1 MSLAA
6 SLPARW
12 QARVPRRVTRRARRV
27 GKKHFSSFGGTHR
40 PPLSR
45 ASSSSPGEADVTRGE
60 ADAPASAPATSR
72 FFAGVGVGDCT
83 GPMDGVG
90 MMGYARLSQIS
101 TGLRQRQK
109 ARAFVV
115 AETRPTFLRRRDAAS
130 LNSSKRDDAFDEDD
144 DAEDDD
150 DFDDHLQKE
159 RETRSS
165 RSSWWGARMVF
176 PTSSPRFCVASG
188 KNRVAFGANE
198 EDAQSVFDEANVCV
212 CATHTHSAPGGYA
225 PHGLYNLTFGG
236 PVSESFEAL
245 ARGAADALF
254 AAFADAFCET
264 SETEP
269 KRTVA
274 FARGALVGASANRS
288 RSAHARNP
296 EADTAPFVRAGGVD
310 ETIVALVVG
319 AHDQPDELDEIV
331 GVGEKKKKNNLK
343 KAFVPRGVAAWYAV
357 HGTSLPGSNTLISGD
372 NKGIASS
379 LTESA
384 LRSAAAGDDSA
395 VTALVSLFE
404 TLRETETRADR
415 GLADAGA
422 VAAAAAAAARVAT
435 SGFERAFLFDVF
447 EVLEG
452 RNATDRPGPV
462 RRVVA
467 AFPQSAS
474 GDVSPNVLGAFDA
487 FGGARCDGSEAT
499 RGVLGFLGK
508 KPRVADCVGAG
519 PNGTG
524 DDTHLSCLVTG
535 TAQAAACV
543 SLLRGAT
550 TPVSGPVRA
559 AARWVPIGR
568 EGGVATNVSASG
580 NATATPALGYSFA
593 AGTTDG
599 PGENGFGQGDR
610 EEERRETNGNGKRNT
625 KQKQKQKQRFLGR
638 VATFVF
644 GGARTF
650 GVSEETREAHRPK
663 PVLVAFDEPRPR
675 PRRGSTEGLG
685 YPSRRLGWVQRDVQV
700 QVFRLGNVL
709 IVSVPAE
716 VTTVAGRRL
725 ARAAARAARDAEDLK
740 NSATSSWSV
749 VVNGLANG
757 YSGYVT
763 TEREYGEQRYEGASG
778 LYGPNTLRLYER
790 VVAELARELV
800 AELGSGK
807 KKNSSRVERTLA
819 GAEADPRAYD
829 EFRLSSAKRTRDGP
843 QSFVP
848 PFDARWP
855 PWARFGDVLR
865 GPARFGTTQFFTKKK
880 KKKKPSRRRARRRR
894 RGARDV
900 FDRPPASVLVASP
913 PRDVSGRRAPRRAPR
928 PTRVARRCG
937 RRRRVH
943 DGRVGTA
950 RASVSGVSPD
960 ARVAPARRRR
970 AGNVQVGRLRSGEV
984 GVERAVVFHSRR
996 RKRKA
1001 RGRAGVLPRVQRAVR
1016 SARGERVR
1024 VSSNAIVCLYCT
1036 FVRRLYASKAH
1047 AAAARA
1053 SALERAAR
1061 KSADGEDNVLGD
1073 ARRRFR
1079 YRRTLTFSPPGL

>member
-27 GKKHFSSFGGTHR
+27 GKKRFSSFGGTRR

-45 ASSSSPGEADVTRGE
+45 ASSSSPGEADASGE
-60 ADAPASAPATSR
+60 ADAPAPAPAPSR

-115 AETRPTFLRRRDAAS
+115 AETRPTFLKRS
-130 LNSSKRDDAFDEDD
+130 QSKRDEFVDE
-144 DAEDDD
+144 D
-150 DFDDHLQKE
+150 DFDDDHHHHHVQK
-159 RETRSS
+159 RTKKR
-165 RSSWWGARMVF
+165 GLVALVVVDACMVF
-176 PTSSPRFCVASG
+176 PDLKPAVLR
-188 KNRVAFGANE
+188 RVAEKVAESSFLAEMYSELDLEG
-198 EDAQSVFDEANVCV
+198 VFDEANVCV

-236 PVSESFEAL
+236 AVSESFDAL
-245 ARGAADALF
+245 LNGAADALF
-254 AAFADAFCET
+254 AAFVDAFET
-264 SETEP
+264 SHEREP
-269 KRTVA
+269 EKRTVA

-296 EADTAPFVRAGGVD
+296 ETDTAPFARAGGVD
-310 ETIVALVVG
+310 ETIAALVVG
-319 AHDQPDELDEIV
+319 AYDEPER
-331 GVGEKKKKNNLK
+331 
-343 KAFVPRGVAAWYAV
+343 AFVPRGVAAWYAV

-384 LRSAAAGDDSA
+384 LRSALSGDDSA

-404 TLRETETRADR
+404 TLRLTETNADR

-422 VAAAAAAAARVAT
+422 VAAAAAAAARVTT
-435 SGFERAFLFDVF
+435 SGFEQSAK
-447 EVLEG
+447 
-452 RNATDRPGPV
+452 DRTVP
-462 RRVVA
+462 VVA

-487 FGGARCDGSEAT
+487 FSKTRCDGSEASF
-499 RGVLGFLGK
+499 GVLGLLGK
-508 KPRVADCVGAG
+508 KPRVADCVGVG
-519 PNGTG
+519 PNGTE
-524 DDTHLSCLVTG
+524 DDKFLGCLVTG

-543 SLLRGAT
+543 SLLRGASYA
-550 TPVSGPVRA
+550 PVSGPVRA

-568 EGGVATNVSASG
+568 EGGVAIAKASA
-580 NATATPALGYSFA
+580 AFTATPALGYSFA

-599 PGENGFGQGDR
+599 PGENGFRQGDR
-610 EEERRETNGNGKRNT
+610 EEERWEENGKGKRKT
-625 KQKQKQKQRFLGR
+625 KQRFLGR

-644 GGARTF
+644 GGARGDF
-650 GVSEETREAHRPK
+650 GVSEETRAAHRPK
-663 PVLVAFDEPRPR
+663 PVLVSFDEPRR
-675 PRRGSTEGLG
+675 ARTESGG
-685 YPSRRLGWVQRDVQV
+685 NLGWVQRDVQV

-725 ARAAARAARDAEDLK
+725 ARAAERAARDAEDQK
-740 NSATSSWSV
+740 NTTDRRGSWSV

-763 TEREYGEQRYEGASG
+763 TEHEYEEQRYEGASG
-778 LYGPNTLRLYER
+778 LYGPNALRLYER
-790 VVAELARELV
+790 VVAELVGELV
-800 AELGSGK
+800 DDGAEK
-807 KKNSSRVERTLA
+807 KKKSSSLVERTLA

-829 EFRLSSAKRTRDGP
+829 EFRRNRETRTRDGP

-865 GPARFGTTQFFTKKK
+865 GPARFGTKDGKKTGK
-880 KKKKPSRRRARRRR
+880 KILRVGARGDDGEARATFLPAARVGARR
-894 RGARDV
+894 
-900 FDRPPASVLVASP
+900 PPP
-913 PRDVSGRRAPRRAPR
+913 SGR
-928 PTRVARRCG
+928 
-937 RRRRVH
+937 
-943 DGRVGTA
+943 
-950 RASVSGVSPD
+950 
-960 ARVAPARRRR
+960 
-970 AGNVQVGRLRSGEV
+970 
-984 GVERAVVFHSRR
+984 F
-996 RKRKA
+996 
-1001 RGRAGVLPRVQRAVR
+1001 
-1016 SARGERVR
+1016 
-1024 VSSNAIVCLYCT
+1024 
-1036 FVRRLYASKAH
+1036 
-1047 AAAARA
+1047 
-1053 SALERAAR
+1053 
-1061 KSADGEDNVLGD
+1061 
-1073 ARRRFR
+1073 
-1079 YRRTLTFSPPGL
+1079 

>member
-27 GKKHFSSFGGTHR
+27 GKKRFSSFGGTHR

-130 LNSSKRDDAFDEDD
+130 LNSSKRDDAFDEDVD
-144 DAEDDD
+144 DEDDD

-159 RETRSS
+159 RTRN
-165 RSSWWGARMVF
+165 ALVALVVVDACMVF
-176 PTSSPRFCVASG
+176 PDLKPEVLR
-188 KNRVAFGANE
+188 RVAQKIASTFGANE

-274 FARGALVGASANRS
+274 FARGALVGASTNRS

-296 EADTAPFVRAGGVD
+296 ETDTAPFVRAGGVD

-395 VTALVSLFE
+395 VTELVSLFE

-435 SGFERAFLFDVF
+435 SGFERAFLLDVF
-447 EVLEG
+447 EREG
-452 RNATDRPGPV
+452 RSATDRPVP
-462 RRVVA
+462 VVA

-543 SLLRGAT
+543 SLLRGAA

-778 LYGPNTLRLYER
+778 LYGPNALRLYER

-829 EFRLSSAKRTRDGP
+829 EFRLSSEKRTRDGP

-865 GPARFGTTQFFTKKK
+865 GPARFGTKDFFTKKK
-880 KKKKPSRRRARRRR
+880 KK
-894 RGARDV
+894 
-900 FDRPPASVLVASP
+900 
-913 PRDVSGRRAPRRAPR
+913 
-928 PTRVARRCG
+928 
-937 RRRRVH
+937 
-943 DGRVGTA
+943 
-950 RASVSGVSPD
+950 
-960 ARVAPARRRR
+960 
-970 AGNVQVGRLRSGEV
+970 
-984 GVERAVVFHSRR
+984 
-996 RKRKA
+996 
-1001 RGRAGVLPRVQRAVR
+1001 
-1016 SARGERVR
+1016 
-1024 VSSNAIVCLYCT
+1024 
-1036 FVRRLYASKAH
+1036 
-1047 AAAARA
+1047 
-1053 SALERAAR
+1053 
-1061 KSADGEDNVLGD
+1061 
-1073 ARRRFR
+1073 
-1079 YRRTLTFSPPGL
+1079 